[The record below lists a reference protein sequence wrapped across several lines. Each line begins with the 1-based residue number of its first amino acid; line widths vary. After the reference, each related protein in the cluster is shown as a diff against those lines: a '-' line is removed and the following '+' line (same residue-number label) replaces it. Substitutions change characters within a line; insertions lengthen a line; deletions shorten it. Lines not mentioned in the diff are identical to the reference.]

1 MTTKPHLSPRRE
13 TILKTILDGYIDTA
27 VPVPSEVVTHKH
39 GLGVSAATVRHE
51 MAALEETGIIG
62 YGPTTPR
69 PVQRPSLD
77 EQVRQGRMQRYE
89 TDFEEQV
96 RKAFRG

>member
-1 MTTKPHLSPRRE
+1 MGEHNSLVLSK
-13 TILKTILDGYIDTA
+13 LLGKTAEEL
-27 VPVPSEVVTHKH
+27 
-39 GLGVSAATVRHE
+39 
-51 MAALEETGIIG
+51 AALEASGIIG
-62 YGPTTPR
+62 YAPTDPR

-96 RKAFRG
+96 RRAFPA

>member
-1 MTTKPHLSPRRE
+1 MRSQPFSMQEIFVQT
-13 TILKTILDGYIDTA
+13 
-27 VPVPSEVVTHKH
+27 
-39 GLGVSAATVRHE
+39 E
-51 MAALEETGIIG
+51 MLC
-62 YGPTTPR
+62 PR

-96 RKAFRG
+96 RRAFPS